1 MIRGTAKPAG
11 ARPYYQQ
18 ALAIATSIAAQQE
31 QARALEGLG
40 RCHALEG
47 NHSEERK
54 ILRQALAVYQRIGSC
69 GCRKPM
75 PPGDIHGSR
84 HQRGHAAGPGTGP
97 DW

>member
-47 NHSEERK
+47 SHSEGRK
-54 ILRQALAVYQRIGSC
+54 ILRQALAVYQRIGSP
-69 GCRKPM
+69 RARELTQELHEPAAR
-75 PPGDIHGSR
+75 PPAR
-84 HQRGHAAGPGTGP
+84 EPRGHEPAGNP
-97 DW
+97 

>member
-1 MIRGTAKPAG
+1 MIRGTANPAG

-47 NHSEERK
+47 NHHEGRD
-54 ILRQALAVYQRIGSC
+54 ILRQALAVYQRIGSPHATELAQEL
-69 GCRKPM
+69 RKPTVA
-75 PPGDIHGSR
+75 PPR
-84 HQRGHAAGPGTGP
+84 RGASQP
-97 DW
+97 